1 MMRASPHVHTKR
13 EMLRVVFRYVVR
25 SGEPLGLMAQAAM
38 TAISVACGTGGA
50 EPGPARLGMSAVGLN
65 PHGG

>member
-1 MMRASPHVHTKR
+1 MRASLHVHTKR
-13 EMLRVVFRYVVR
+13 GTPRVVFGYVVR

-38 TAISVACGTGGA
+38 AATSVACGTGGT
-50 EPGPARLGMSAVGLN
+50 EPAPARLGVSAVGLD